1 MYFTEC
7 DGKYIDGGVLA
18 NNPCEFAMTQIN
30 LYDQKMQLPPRHF
43 ALAVSIGT
51 GICPDQSLG
60 DGKEFGAVF
69 NLKKHMNYVKE
80 VTELFVAAV
89 SKEMSFAIAIDV
101 ELFMAL

>member
-30 LYDQKMQLPPRHF
+30 LYDQKMRLPPRHF

-51 GICPDQSLG
+51 GIFPDQNLG
-60 DGKEFGAVF
+60 DGKEFGVF
-69 NLKKHMNYVKE
+69 NLKKHVKYLKE
-80 VTELFVAAV
+80 VTELFAAAV
-89 SKEMSFAIAIDV
+89 SKGMS
-101 ELFMAL
+101 